1 MLNIDVMVAE
11 IGSTTT
17 VVNAFSDLGT
27 SHPKFIGQGI
37 APTTVLQG
45 DVTLGLECAVK
56 NLEQNLKTGV
66 KWNRMMASSS
76 AAGGLKMTVHG
87 LVYDMTAKAAKEAA
101 LGAGA
106 VLHMV
111 TAGQL
116 FPSDL
121 KKMLEIKPN
130 IILLAGG
137 VDYGEKATV
146 ISNAEKI
153 AGLDIDTP
161 VIYAGNVAAREEIRE
176 IFKGKNKVFF
186 VDNVYP
192 RIDELNI
199 EPTRKVIHEVFEE
212 HIVIAPGM
220 DKIRTMVDGPIIPT
234 PGAVMNAAKLLK
246 EKIGDLMVLDVGG
259 ATTDVHSVTED
270 SDEIAKILV
279 APEPEAKRTVE
290 GDLGVFVNRYHVLE
304 NVSVEEAGKALNI
317 DIREAIKKQPPIPKT
332 PEEIKLAEYLAE
344 TACIIAVNRHA
355 GEIKYLYG
363 PTGRYSIAH
372 GKDLSRVKWIIGTGG
387 ALTRLPHGR
396 EILQKLRQDK
406 KGKKLLP
413 TFDAEIL
420 IDNDYI
426 MASAGVLAKEFPQE
440 AIYLLENSLG
450 LTLKI
455 LSFNS
460 SFGLR

>member
-1 MLNIDVMVAE
+1 MLNIDVIVAE

-17 VVNAFSDLGT
+17 VVNAFCDLGT
-27 SHPKFIGQGI
+27 SRPKFIGQGI

-45 DVTLGLECAVK
+45 DVTIGLECAVK
-56 NLEQNLKTGV
+56 DLEQNLKTGV
-66 KWNRMMASSS
+66 KWDRMMATSS

-111 TAGQL
+111 TAGPL
-116 FPSDL
+116 SPLDL
-121 KKMLEIKPN
+121 KKILEIKPN

-137 VDYGEKATV
+137 VDYGEKATA
-146 ISNAEKI
+146 ISNAAKI
-153 AGLDIDTP
+153 AELGIDTP
-161 VIYAGNVAAREEIRE
+161 VIYAGNIAARDEIKG
-176 IFKGKNKVFF
+176 IFQGKNRVFF

-199 EPTRKVIHEVFEE
+199 EPTRKVIHDVFEE

-220 DKIRTMVDGPIIPT
+220 EKIRTMVDGPIIPT
-234 PGAVMNAAKLLK
+234 PGAVMNAARLLK
-246 EKIGDLMVLDVGG
+246 EKIGNLMVLDVGG

-304 NVSVEEAGKALNI
+304 NVSIEEAEKAL
-317 DIREAIKKQPPIPKT
+317 DFDVAEAIKKLPPIPKNRD
-332 PEEIKLAEYLAE
+332 EIRLAEYLAE
-344 TACIIAVNRHA
+344 AACIIATNRHA

-363 PTGRYSIAH
+363 PTGRYSIAQ
-372 GKDLSRVKWIIGTGG
+372 GKDLTRVKWIIGTGG
-387 ALTRLPHGR
+387 ALTKLPHGR
-396 EILQKLRQDK
+396 VILQKLRQDK
-406 KGKKLLP
+406 RGKKLLP
-413 TFDAEIL
+413 TFEAEIL

>member
-1 MLNIDVMVAE
+1 MLNIDVIVAE

-17 VVNAFSDLGT
+17 VVNAFCSLGT
-27 SHPKFIGQGI
+27 SRPRFIGQGI

-45 DVTLGLECAVK
+45 DVTIGLEGAVK

-111 TAGQL
+111 TAGPISPFDQ
-116 FPSDL
+116 
-121 KKMLEIKPN
+121 KKILAIKPN

-137 VDYGEKATV
+137 VDYGEKATA
-146 ISNAEKI
+146 IFNAAKI
-153 AGLDIDTP
+153 AGMGIGTP
-161 VIYAGNVAAREEIRE
+161 VIYAGNVVAGDEIRE
-176 IFKGKNKVFF
+176 IFQGKNRVFF

-199 EPTRKVIHEVFEE
+199 EPTRKVIQEVFEE

-220 DKIRTMVDGPIIPT
+220 EKIRTMVDGPIIPT
-234 PGAVMNAAKLLK
+234 PGAVMNASRLLK
-246 EKIGDLMVLDVGG
+246 EEIGDLMVLDVGG
-259 ATTDVHSVTED
+259 ATTDVHSVSEG
-270 SDEIAKILV
+270 SDEIAKIMV
-279 APEPEAKRTVE
+279 TPEPEAKRTVE

-304 NVSVEEAGKALNI
+304 NVSIEEARRVLNI
-317 DIREAIKKQPPIPKT
+317 DVLEALEKQPPIPKK
-332 PEEIKLAEYLAE
+332 PEEIELAEYLAE
-344 TACIIAVNRHA
+344 MASIIAVNRHA
-355 GEIKYLYG
+355 GEITYLYG
-363 PTGRYSIAH
+363 PTGRYSIAR
-372 GKDLSRVKWIIGTGG
+372 GKDLTRVKWIIGTGG

-413 TFDAEIL
+413 TGDAQIL
-420 IDNDYI
+420 VDHDYV
-426 MASAGVLAKEFPQE
+426 MASVGVLAKEFPQE
-440 AIYLLENSLG
+440 AVDLLEKSLR
-450 LTLKI
+450 
-455 LSFNS
+455 
-460 SFGLR
+460 LRTADK